1 MAAPFSRPRS
11 IPSHISYGID
21 DTPPPGRRGRRPRVT
36 RQQMLEAATQE
47 FAAHG
52 YGGSTI
58 ASIAAR
64 LGVTQPLIHYHFRSK
79 EELWFESVYLLFF
92 SLWNDIELAL
102 VEAKNNGSRG
112 SARELLKVVVTAL
125 VRKPEVA
132 RIVSNEGSDRN
143 STRMSLLSETYLQ
156 PIFKIVGEALDAHGK
171 RASLKKQPPELLLLA
186 FLGATT
192 TVLTLGP
199 VCRELY
205 GLQVDSEES
214 IDKQVALLEALFVG

>member
-1 MAAPFSRPRS
+1 
-11 IPSHISYGID
+11 
-21 DTPPPGRRGRRPRVT
+21 
-36 RQQMLEAATQE
+36 MLEAAIQE

-58 ASIAAR
+58 AAIAAR
-64 LGVTQPLIHYHFRSK
+64 LSITQPLIHYHFYSK
-79 EELWFESVYLLFF
+79 EELWFESVYLLFL

-102 VEAKNNGSRG
+102 VEAKNDGSRG

-132 RIVSNEGSDRN
+132 RIVSNEGYDHN

-156 PIFKIVGEALDAHGK
+156 PVFKVVGDALDTHGK

-192 TVLTLGP
+192 TVITMGP

-205 GLQVDSEES
+205 GLQIDSEAN
-214 IDKQVALLEALFVG
+214 IDKQVTLLEALFVG